1 MRRLAG
7 ATAVQLK
14 KKGVSVKKD
23 KTTLLAPVAVVP
35 AVGVAVQAVQ
45 HLIATQAQWD
55 DAFFQNRHV
64 NYEYDMT
71 AVLR

>member
-1 MRRLAG
+1 M
-7 ATAVQLK
+7 
-14 KKGVSVKKD
+14 KKD